1 MTFSSPF
8 RKSGNATDS
17 SGSAANV
24 QYKVRDCANHIIA
37 SCELLKLEIESEA
50 GTDLT
55 QHLEKLRS
63 EIVILLRDVEE
74 ASTLSSQSAADASTA
89 ERRLLLGTK
98 GIHAR
103 IKEIQ
108 RVVKAQPQLD
118 LTEDLLE
125 LEFTVHQFLQL
136 TGQLIAT
143 LAAAARSVGGARPN
157 SPPPPGSPEIS
168 QPPVRKVVLIADDD
182 EANRDLLARLLRRDR
197 YELVVAANGQEVL
210 HLIDVRPIDLILLDL
225 VMPGMSGFEVLR
237 AAKANLQ
244 LKDIPIIMISG
255 VDETEK
261 VVACIET
268 GADDYVLKPFNATLL
283 RTRVRALLDRKHARD
298 QERAQTEQ
306 LKAALSQLEA
316 ERQTTEKLLLN
327 ILPRKAC
334 EELRLRGSVSPTYF
348 EDVSIVFTDFVSF
361 TSSAEKLTAD
371 ELVTLLNEYFTAF
384 DNIVDRYRLEKLKTV
399 GDSYIFLSGLPERTP
414 SHPID
419 ALLASIEMLQFVKA
433 AQQARPHPGWSMRI
447 GVHTGSVIAGV
458 VGKSKF
464 AFDVW
469 GDAINFASRMVSSGA
484 SNKINV
490 SERTYQRSKD
500 FFSCTPRGSVGIKG
514 NRQAEMYFVDDVL
527 PSLLEPIPSG
537 CPAPF
542 SERYRRYFQ
551 RELLAFPAG
560 LQVPSPLDESPLH
573 LDLIRHETNLKATSQ

>member
-1 MTFSSPF
+1 MAFSSPF
-8 RKSGNATDS
+8 RKSGSATDS
-17 SGSAANV
+17 ATSAANAHH
-24 QYKVRDCANHIIA
+24 KVRDCANHIIA

-50 GTDLT
+50 GSELT
-55 QHLEKLRS
+55 LHLEKLRS
-63 EIVILLRDVEE
+63 EIVTLLRDVEE
-74 ASTLSSQSAADASTA
+74 SSTLSAQSPADAPTT

-98 GIHAR
+98 RVHAR

-108 RVVKAQPQLD
+108 TVVTAQPQLD

-136 TGQLIAT
+136 TDQLIAT
-143 LAAAARSVGGARPN
+143 LATAARAVVGAGPN
-157 SPPPPGSPEIS
+157 SPPPPGSAENPAK
-168 QPPVRKVVLIADDD
+168 KVVLIADDD
-182 EANRDLLARLLRRDR
+182 EANRDLLVRLLRRDG
-197 YELVVAANGQEVL
+197 YELVVATNGQEVL
-210 HLIDVRPIDLILLDL
+210 HLIDEGHIDLILLDL

-237 AAKANLQ
+237 ATKANLQ

-283 RTRVRALLDRKHARD
+283 RSRVRALLDRKQTRD

-361 TSSAEKLTAD
+361 TSSTEKLTAD

-447 GVHTGSVIAGV
+447 GIHTGSLIAGV

-527 PSLLEPIPSG
+527 PGLLEPTPSDS
-537 CPAPF
+537 PAPF
-542 SERYRRYFQ
+542 SDRYRRYFQ

-560 LQVPSPLDESPLH
+560 LQVPRSLDPNPPH
-573 LDLIRHETNLKATSQ
+573 PDVIRHETNLKATSQ